1 MMLYLYVLQ
10 NQWLIMTLLA
20 GVILTLILCLTYQAL
35 WLPRGTEEK
44 SEEIKVK
51 DFTSFLTWIRSFV
64 PWVIILLILASLA
77 FTIFEIV
84 ENHSIPPNW

>member
-20 GVILTLILCLTYQAL
+20 GCILTLILCLTYQAL

-64 PWVIILLILASLA
+64 PWVIILLVLASLA